1 MRWASALSQKA
12 RLEDALVESAT
23 SIREAL
29 GGVSP
34 DLVAVFVSA
43 HHRPAYV
50 RLGELVQRE
59 LPGSFVLGCTAF
71 GVIGAGR
78 EIEGEPA
85 LSLTAASLPGVE
97 LQSFRIE
104 ELPDKGASPEELRQ
118 VFGIR
123 AARPHLLLLADP
135 LTLDGAD
142 LVSLLDLA
150 YPGMVKIGGLA
161 SGGSSPGEN
170 RLFLGEEAL
179 WGGAVGVALSGNLAV
194 DTIVAQG
201 CRPIGHPMLVTR
213 CEGNVIHQLDGKPPL
228 AVLRELFETLS
239 ERDRELF
246 QHSLF
251 AGVEMRQDQVE
262 YREGELLVRNLVG
275 ADSDTGSLAVGAE
288 LQPMQVLQ
296 FLLRDARTAEEDLAR
311 LLDRSKQRG
320 ASPRGALL
328 FSCVGR
334 GAHLFGRPDH
344 DSALFQE
351 KVGPVPLGGFFCNGE
366 IGPVGGTTFL
376 HGYTSAFALFREA
389 R

>member
-12 RLEDALVESAT
+12 RLEDAVVETAT

-29 GGVSP
+29 GEVSS
-34 DLVAVFVSA
+34 DLVAAFVSA

-50 RLGELVQRE
+50 RLGELIRRE
-59 LPGSFVLGCTAF
+59 LPGSFILGCTAF

-97 LQSFRIE
+97 LQPFRIE
-104 ELPDKGASPEELRQ
+104 DLPDAEAAVEELREE
-118 VFGIR
+118 FGIR

-135 LTLDGAD
+135 LTLDGGD
-142 LVSLLDLA
+142 LVSLLDRA
-150 YPGMVKIGGLA
+150 YPGMIKIGGLA

-213 CEGNVIHQLDGKPPL
+213 CEGNVVHQLDGKPPL
-228 AVLRELFETLS
+228 AVLRQLFETLS

-275 ADSDTGSLAVGAE
+275 ADSDTGSLAIGTE

-334 GAHLFGRPDH
+334 GAHLFGKPDH
-344 DSALFQE
+344 DSDLFQE

-366 IGPVGGTTFL
+366 IGPVGGSTFL

>member
-12 RLEDALVESAT
+12 RLEDAMVEAAT
-23 SIREAL
+23 SIRAAL
-29 GGVSP
+29 GEVSP
-34 DLVAVFVSA
+34 DLVAAFVSA

-50 RLGELVQRE
+50 RLSELIRRE

-78 EIEGEPA
+78 EVEGEPA

-97 LQSFRIE
+97 LQPFRVE
-104 ELPDKGASPEELRQ
+104 KLPRAGVTAEELRKE
-118 VFGIR
+118 FGIR

-135 LTLDGAD
+135 LTVDAAN
-142 LVSLLDLA
+142 LVSLLDVA
-150 YPGMVKIGGLA
+150 YPGMIKIGGLA

-201 CRPIGHPMLVTR
+201 CRPIGHPMIVTR
-213 CEGNVIHQLDGKPPL
+213 CEGNIVHELDGKPPL
-228 AVLRELFETLS
+228 AVLRELFETLP

-275 ADSDTGSLAVGAE
+275 ADSDTGSLAIGAE
-288 LQPMQVLQ
+288 IQPMQVVQ

-334 GAHLFGRPDH
+334 GAHLFGKPDH
-344 DSALFQE
+344 DSDLFKE

-366 IGPVGGTTFL
+366 IGPVGGSTFL
-376 HGYTSAFALFREA
+376 HGYTSAFALFREG

>member
-12 RLEDALVESAT
+12 PLEEAVVETAT

-29 GGVSP
+29 GEVSP
-34 DLVAVFVSA
+34 DLVAAFVSA
-43 HHRPAYV
+43 HHRPAYM
-50 RLGELVQRE
+50 RLGELIRRE
-59 LPGSFVLGCTAF
+59 LPGSFVFGCTAF

-78 EIEGEPA
+78 EVEGEPA

-97 LQSFRIE
+97 LQPFRVE
-104 ELPDKGASPEELRQ
+104 EVRDAEVTAEELREQ
-118 VFGIR
+118 FAIR

-135 LTLDGAD
+135 LTLDAGE
-142 LVSLLDLA
+142 LVSLLDVA
-150 YPGMVKIGGLA
+150 YPGMIKIGGLA
-161 SGGSSPGEN
+161 SGGSAPGEN

-201 CRPIGHPMLVTR
+201 CRPIGHPMIVTR
-213 CEGNVIHQLDGKPPL
+213 CEGNVVHELDGKPPL
-228 AVLRELFETLS
+228 AVLRALFDTLP

-275 ADSDTGSLAVGAE
+275 ADSDTGSLAIGAE

-296 FLLRDARTAEEDLAR
+296 FLLRDARTAEEDLVR

-334 GAHLFGRPDH
+334 GAHLFGKPDH
-344 DSALFQE
+344 DSDLFQE

>member
-1 MRWASALSQKA
+1 MRWASALSQQA
-12 RLEDALVESAT
+12 RLEDAVVETAT

-29 GGVSP
+29 GEVGP
-34 DLVAVFVSA
+34 DLVAAFVSA

-50 RLGELVQRE
+50 RLGELVRRE
-59 LPGSFVLGCTAF
+59 LPGSLVLGCTAF

-78 EIEGEPA
+78 EVEGEPA
-85 LSLTAASLPGVE
+85 LSLTAASLPGVD
-97 LQSFRIE
+97 LQPFRVE
-104 ELPDKGASPEELRQ
+104 QLPAGTPEELRQ
-118 VFGIR
+118 AFGIR
-123 AARPHLLLLADP
+123 AARPNLMVLADP
-135 LTLDGAD
+135 LTLDAAE
-142 LVSLLDLA
+142 LVRSLDVA
-150 YPGMVKIGGLA
+150 YPGMIKIGGLA

-170 RLFLGEEAL
+170 RLFLGAEAL

-201 CRPIGHPMLVTR
+201 CRPIGRPMLVTR
-213 CEGNVIHQLDGKPPL
+213 CEGNVVHELDGKPPL
-228 AVLRELFETLS
+228 AVLRALFETLP
-239 ERDRELF
+239 ERDRDLF
-246 QHSLF
+246 QNSLF

-262 YREGELLVRNLVG
+262 YCESELLVRNLVG
-275 ADSDTGSLAVGAE
+275 ADSDTGALAIGAP
-288 LQPMQVLQ
+288 LHSMQVLQ

-311 LLDRSKQRG
+311 LLDRSKLRG

-334 GAHLFGRPDH
+334 GAHLFGKPDH
-344 DSALFQE
+344 DSDLFRE

-366 IGPVGGTTFL
+366 IGPVGGSTFL

>member
-1 MRWASALSQKA
+1 M
-12 RLEDALVESAT
+12 
-23 SIREAL
+23 SIRAAL
-29 GGVSP
+29 GEVSP
-34 DLVAVFVSA
+34 DLVAAFVSA

-50 RLGELVQRE
+50 RLSELIRRE

-78 EIEGEPA
+78 EVEGEPA

-97 LQSFRIE
+97 LQPFRVE
-104 ELPDKGASPEELRQ
+104 ELPGAGVTAEELRKE
-118 VFGIR
+118 FGIR

-135 LTLDGAD
+135 LTVDAAN
-142 LVSLLDLA
+142 LVSLLDIA
-150 YPGMVKIGGLA
+150 YPGMIKIGGLA

-201 CRPIGHPMLVTR
+201 CRPIGHPMIVTR
-213 CEGNVIHQLDGKPPL
+213 CEGNVVHELDGKPPL
-228 AVLRELFETLS
+228 AVLRELFETLP

-275 ADSDTGSLAVGAE
+275 ADSDTGSLAIGAE
-288 LQPMQVLQ
+288 IQPMQVVQ

-334 GAHLFGRPDH
+334 GAHLFGKPDH
-344 DSALFQE
+344 DSDLFKE

-366 IGPVGGTTFL
+366 IGPVGGSTFL
-376 HGYTSAFALFREA
+376 HGYTSAFALFREG

>member
-12 RLEDALVESAT
+12 RLEYAVVEAAT

-29 GGVSP
+29 GEVSP
-34 DLVAVFVSA
+34 DLVAAFVSA
-43 HHRPAYV
+43 HHRPHYV
-50 RLGELVQRE
+50 RLAEIIRRE

-78 EIEGEPA
+78 EVEGEPA

-97 LQSFRIE
+97 LQPFRVE
-104 ELPDKGASPEELRQ
+104 ELPDTEATAEELREQ
-118 VFGIR
+118 FGIR

-135 LTLDGAD
+135 LTLDAGN
-142 LVSLLDLA
+142 LVSLLDVA
-150 YPGMVKIGGLA
+150 YPGMIKIGGLA

-201 CRPIGHPMLVTR
+201 CRPIGHPMIVTR
-213 CEGNVIHQLDGKPPL
+213 CEGNVVYELDGKPPL
-228 AVLRELFETLS
+228 AVLRELFETLP

-251 AGVEMRQDQVE
+251 AGIEMRQDQVE

-275 ADSDTGSLAVGAE
+275 ADSDTGSLAIGTE

-334 GAHLFGRPDH
+334 GAHLFGKSDH
-344 DSALFQE
+344 DSDLFKE

-366 IGPVGGTTFL
+366 IGPVGGSTFL

>member
-1 MRWASALSQKA
+1 MRWASALSQKGHLDEA
-12 RLEDALVESAT
+12 VVETAA
-23 SIREAL
+23 SIRDAL

-34 DLVAVFVSA
+34 DLVAAFVSP

-50 RLGELVQRE
+50 RLGELVQRH

-71 GVIGAGR
+71 GVIGAGH

-97 LQSFRIE
+97 LQPFRVE
-104 ELPDKGASPEELRQ
+104 EVPSGTPAELREA
-118 VFGIR
+118 FGIR
-123 AARPHLLLLADP
+123 AERPHLLLLADP
-135 LTLDGAD
+135 LSLDASALVGA
-142 LVSLLDLA
+142 LDAA
-150 YPGMVKIGGLA
+150 YPGMTKIGGLA

-170 RLFLGEEAL
+170 RLFLDAEPM

-201 CRPIGHPMLVTR
+201 CRPIGKPMLVTR
-213 CEGNVIHQLDGKPPL
+213 CEGNVAHELDGKPPL
-228 AVLRELFETLS
+228 AVLRDLFETLG
-239 ERDRELF
+239 ERDRDLF
-246 QHSLF
+246 QSSLF
-251 AGVEMRQDQVE
+251 AGVEMREDRVE
-262 YREGELLVRNLVG
+262 YRESELLVRNLVG
-275 ADSDTGSLAVGAE
+275 ADSDTGALAIGAP
-288 LQPMQVLQ
+288 LHPMQVVQ

-311 LLDRSKQRG
+311 LLDRSKRRG

-334 GAHLFGRPDH
+334 GAHLFGKPDH
-344 DSALFQE
+344 DSDLFRE

-366 IGPVGGTTFL
+366 IGPVGGSTFL

>member
-1 MRWASALSQKA
+1 
-12 RLEDALVESAT
+12 
-23 SIREAL
+23 
-29 GGVSP
+29 
-34 DLVAVFVSA
+34 
-43 HHRPAYV
+43 
-50 RLGELVQRE
+50 
-59 LPGSFVLGCTAF
+59 
-71 GVIGAGR
+71 
-78 EIEGEPA
+78 
-85 LSLTAASLPGVE
+85 LTAASLPGVE
-97 LQSFRIE
+97 LQPFRVE
-104 ELPDKGASPEELRQ
+104 KLPGARVTAEELRKE
-118 VFGIR
+118 FGIR

-135 LTLDGAD
+135 LTVDAAN
-142 LVSLLDLA
+142 LVSLLDIA
-150 YPGMVKIGGLA
+150 YPGMIKIGGLA

-201 CRPIGHPMLVTR
+201 CRPIGHPMIVTR
-213 CEGNVIHQLDGKPPL
+213 CEGNVVHELDGKPPL
-228 AVLRELFETLS
+228 AVLRELFETLP

-275 ADSDTGSLAVGAE
+275 ADSDTGSLAIGAE
-288 LQPMQVLQ
+288 IQPMQVVQ

-334 GAHLFGRPDH
+334 GAHLFGKPDH
-344 DSALFQE
+344 DSDLFKE

-366 IGPVGGTTFL
+366 IGPVGGSTFL
-376 HGYTSAFALFREA
+376 HGYTSAFALFREG

>member
-12 RLEDALVESAT
+12 RLEDAVVEAAT

-29 GGVSP
+29 GEVSP
-34 DLVAVFVSA
+34 DLVAAFVSA
-43 HHRPAYV
+43 HHRPHYV
-50 RLGELVQRE
+50 RLGELIRRE

-78 EIEGEPA
+78 EVEGEPA

-97 LQSFRIE
+97 LQPFRVE
-104 ELPDKGASPEELRQ
+104 ELPDAEATAEELREQ
-118 VFGIR
+118 FGIR

-135 LTLDGAD
+135 LTLDAGN
-142 LVSLLDLA
+142 LVSLLDIA
-150 YPGMVKIGGLA
+150 YPGMIKIGGLA

-170 RLFLGEEAL
+170 RLFLGEEGL

-201 CRPIGHPMLVTR
+201 CRPIGHPMIVTR
-213 CEGNVIHQLDGKPPL
+213 CEGNVVYELDGKPPL
-228 AVLRELFETLS
+228 AVLRELFETLP

-251 AGVEMRQDQVE
+251 AGIEMRQDQVE

-275 ADSDTGSLAVGAE
+275 ADSDTGSLAIGAE

-334 GAHLFGRPDH
+334 GAHLFGKPDH
-344 DSALFQE
+344 DSDLFKE

-366 IGPVGGTTFL
+366 IGPVGGSTFL